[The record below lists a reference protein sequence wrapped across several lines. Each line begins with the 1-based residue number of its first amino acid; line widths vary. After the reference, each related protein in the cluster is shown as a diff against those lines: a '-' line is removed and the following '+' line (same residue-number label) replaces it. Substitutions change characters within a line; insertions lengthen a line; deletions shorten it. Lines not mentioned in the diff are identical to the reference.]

1 MFTSKYTINH
11 DPPQQKLRHL
21 LCNEY
26 WVPIPTWLKA
36 TAACFVSQVLLVI
49 ALSTN
54 PGPAPHYKVA
64 FIGNG
69 MQSYNDFPRMMEA
82 LSDNHI
88 TQDCCLHTDADLSSI
103 LIWGSGTFAI
113 WHTGTAR
120 IDTAATVRPDNA
132 SLHQVQYDMGAC
144 TVQQLLLGYDRR
156 LDKRMQYMEENGY
169 FAVYTDDD
177 KENNHNNNN
186 NNNMNNQEGNN
197 NNNNNNAYQQ
207 LNDDAYTYEDGKNPC
222 YNDADYYYYRQDY
235 YDSNGPT
242 KYDFV
247 VLNDRSRNPARGE
260 TRNASLAVLE
270 HQYVKWFVETGA
282 TPIFIV
288 TYGYDTPYR
297 DMSGLS
303 DVATFT
309 SLTYEGYKEYAEL
322 VGKYLPD
329 SQQPRLALVGLAFLM
344 VYEENPTLW
353 QKLFHLDR
361 IHASPHGSFLQGCV
375 VHHAIFG
382 RLPPKNVA
390 LRNNMSALWNRAR
403 RMQPRKHT
411 RLPMP
416 TKQEAEYLY
425 HIAERVTV
433 RKQLPATLIRYK
445 NHEASDY
452 IPNDGIYADNDI
464 HPWHSMTMRY
474 VCCVLTQLLVGYV
487 TLFAP
492 VEAWRVPS

>member
-1 MFTSKYTINH
+1 VEWSGVECHNQAAMFTTKYAINH
-11 DPPQQKLRHL
+11 DPPVEKIRHL

-26 WVPIPTWLKA
+26 WVLIAGWKKA
-36 TAACFVSQVLLVI
+36 TAACFLSQLLLIV
-49 ALSTN
+49 ALTTQ
-54 PGPAPHYKVA
+54 PGPVPHYKVA
-64 FIGNG
+64 FVGNG

-88 TQDCCLHTDADLSSI
+88 TQDCCLHTDADLETI
-103 LIWGSGTFAI
+103 LVWGSGTFAI

-120 IDTAATVRPDNA
+120 IDTAATTRPENA
-132 SLHQVQYDMGAC
+132 SIHQVQYDMGAC
-144 TVQQLLLGYDRR
+144 TVRQLLFGYDRR
-156 LDKRMQYMEENGY
+156 LEKRMQYMEENGY
-169 FAVYTDDD
+169 FAVYSDDDRENQHNNQNQQEQFTDDS
-177 KENNHNNNN
+177 
-186 NNNMNNQEGNN
+186 
-197 NNNNNNAYQQ
+197 YS
-207 LNDDAYTYEDGKNPC
+207 YEDGKNPC
-222 YNDADYYYYRQDY
+222 FNDPDYYYYRQDY
-235 YDSNGPT
+235 YDSIGPP
-242 KYDFV
+242 KYDFIV
-247 VLNDRSRNPARGE
+247 MNDRSRAPARRE
-260 TRNASLAVLE
+260 TRNASLAILE
-270 HQYVKWFVETGA
+270 HTYVDWFIESGA

-288 TYGYDTPYR
+288 TYGYETPYR

-322 VGKYLPD
+322 VGRYLPE
-329 SQQPRLALVGLAFLM
+329 SQQPRLAPVGLAFLM
-344 VYEENPTLW
+344 VYEENPALW
-353 QKLFHLDR
+353 EKLFHLDQ
-361 IHASPHGSFLQGCV
+361 IHASPHGAFLQGCV

-416 TKQEAEYLY
+416 TRQEAEYLY

-464 HPWHSMTMRY
+464 H
-474 VCCVLTQLLVGYV
+474 
-487 TLFAP
+487 
-492 VEAWRVPS
+492 